1 MTEFEINWRVHVC
14 ETYSSAPP
22 EAGRGATA
30 NNNQALCGSVGARN
44 MTATMIELLS
54 AWYSHE

>member
-14 ETYSSAPP
+14 ASAVAPRPKLGGASP
-22 EAGRGATA
+22 EPTD
-30 NNNQALCGSVGARN
+30 QALCGSVGAKK
-44 MTATMIELLS
+44 TIVTMIELLS